1 MDGTWNSTT
10 LSDPVGQAEIT
21 GDRWSSKYPG
31 PQIFM
36 DNYQHLELD
45 LEAHLVNFS
54 RKKENLTTRTEP
66 QDTNFTQSI
75 HPHHLFFPAN

>member
-1 MDGTWNSTT
+1 MDGTWSSPT

-36 DNYQHLELD
+36 DKYQHFELYLEV
-45 LEAHLVNFS
+45 HLVNFS
-54 RKKENLTTRTEP
+54 RKKENLTARTEP
-66 QDTNFTQSI
+66 QDTDLTQSI
-75 HPHHLFFPAN
+75 HLHRLFFC